1 LSSGN
6 PQREANPEERRKN
19 VRYEKPTIARLGVA
33 SNAIQHSGIK
43 MFHNVTDAQ
52 GSDRPLSTGN
62 AYDLDE

>member
-1 LSSGN
+1 
-6 PQREANPEERRKN
+6 